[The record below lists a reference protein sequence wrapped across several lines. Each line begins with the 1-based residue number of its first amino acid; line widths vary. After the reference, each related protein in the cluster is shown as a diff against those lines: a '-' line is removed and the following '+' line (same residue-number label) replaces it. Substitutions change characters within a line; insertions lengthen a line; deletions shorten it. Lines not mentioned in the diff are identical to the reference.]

1 MNKEL
6 NEMIESYLAGGYEA
20 SDFVIDFDDKYAE
33 VDINELEHKYITMY
47 DNINEACSLFD
58 DSNTHD
64 KRLINEDQLKE
75 RIKKYYK
82 VISTN

>member
-6 NEMIESYLAGGYEA
+6 NNMIESFLNGEYEA
-20 SDFVIDFDDKYAE
+20 DKFVYDFDVAYADVE
-33 VDINELEHKYITMY
+33 ISELDHKYITIY

-64 KRLINEDQLKE
+64 KRLINENQLKE
-75 RIKKYYK
+75 RIKKYYRDAE
-82 VISTN
+82 

>member
-1 MNKEL
+1 MNKKL
-6 NEMIESYLAGGYEA
+6 NEMIELYLAGNYKA
-20 SDFVIDFDDKYAE
+20 SEFVIDFDDEYAE
-33 VDINELEHKYITMY
+33 VDINKLEHKYITMY

-64 KRLINEDQLKE
+64 KRLINENELKE
-75 RIKKYYK
+75 RIKKYYN